1 MPQILIL
8 ADDMTGANDTG
19 CAIHELGI
27 DVCSVNDLS
36 LPAPLAENFQCL
48 SVNLNSRS
56 LPPKDAAQAVN
67 QAATRFSSPDTILY
81 SKRIDST
88 LRGNLGSECTA
99 LLDWLDNGASCIV
112 VPSFPTAGRVYQNGI
127 VSVHGIP
134 LNQTAAAQ
142 DPEHPICTSSPAQI
156 FQMQTDLS
164 LRAIPLDT
172 VRSPSSLLSQ
182 IKSCYEQHVRII
194 LIEAVTLSDLD
205 QIAEAVIKSE
215 IPFVCVDP
223 GPFTASV
230 AKHLTFFQASSPRA
244 LPTPRGHK
252 TLLVIGSVNA
262 VTRQQVS
269 YLSAHRAMTP
279 VLLDVEQLLAGPSS
293 AQKAVQHAVQAIL
306 RQSSNQDVLL
316 LALSTSVHSRRLDF
330 QAASAKLGCTPREVG
345 QMVNQSIAQAAALI
359 IGESDQFGALFSC
372 GGDITAALMRQL
384 KSNCMQVLGESL
396 PLAVCVQLDIGYY
409 LLTKGGMV
417 GGPDAIDLCV
427 QYLSK
432 LISLSSHS

>member
-215 IPFVCVDP
+215 IAFVCVDP

-230 AKHLTFFQASSPRA
+230 AKHLTFYQASSPPA

-262 VTRQQVS
+262 VTRQQAS
-269 YLSAHRAMTP
+269 YRSAHRAMTP
-279 VLLDVEQLLAGPSS
+279 VLLDVEQLLAGLPALPEGESGRLAWLFS
-293 AQKAVQHAVQAIL
+293 LLSEARYDPEGGPTAWDALVGDGADSEGLALTFQLLAEELEVGAALVEGTLDGQRHFW
-306 RQSSNQDVLL
+306 NQLTADGGAHYVDLTRDADGTTYSPQDL
-316 LALSTSVHSRRLDF
+316 LALGYVWD
-330 QAASAKLGCTPREVG
+330 
-345 QMVNQSIAQAAALI
+345 
-359 IGESDQFGALFSC
+359 GAPE
-372 GGDITAALMRQL
+372 I
-384 KSNCMQVLGESL
+384 
-396 PLAVCVQLDIGYY
+396 
-409 LLTKGGMV
+409 
-417 GGPDAIDLCV
+417 
-427 QYLSK
+427 
-432 LISLSSHS
+432 